1 MKKKSYNLSRGLFK
15 MQLASLSLSW
25 FMRPLKYN
33 RNKEHLQIR
42 FSTLIAIL
50 VFFMIGCSKEDD
62 NIEKPN
68 PLISEFVEEVNSDSL
83 SHSVEWLQNM
93 QTRFMLAN
101 NRKLVA
107 KNIQN
112 KFIQIGYLNTKI
124 DSFSNVRSF
133 NNTVYQ
139 TWQYNVIATLDGS
152 STPNDFC
159 ILGAHYDCY
168 TKNVD
173 QFNLTY
179 GANDNAS
186 GIAVIFEIARLIQ
199 KQAFVPKNSIQFV
212 AFAAEELGLYG
223 SLDFSAK
230 AANSHTNIKMM
241 LNYDMVAHWPGNNP
255 SQWTVNIID
264 YENSIQLRLKAEKLC
279 SLYTSLKTINNN
291 TDYNRSDSYSFYRYG
306 YQALFFMSSASD
318 NTYHTVDDIASNCNF
333 DYCREV
339 AKASYALIIDNN

>member
-1 MKKKSYNLSRGLFK
+1 MKNKFYSIGKGLFK
-15 MQLASLSLSW
+15 VHLASLCLLGFIKSKKN
-25 FMRPLKYN
+25 RPA
-33 RNKEHLQIR
+33 KELLTIR
-42 FSTLIAIL
+42 FSSLIAIL
-50 VFFMIGCSKEDD
+50 IFFMIGCSKEND
-62 NIEKPN
+62 NIEKPI
-68 PLISEFVEEVNSDSL
+68 PYISEFIEEVNSDSL
-83 SHSVEWLQNM
+83 RHSVEWLQNM

-112 KFIQIGYLNTKI
+112 KFIQIGYPNTKI
-124 DSFSNVRSF
+124 DSFYNTRSF

-139 TWQYNVIATLDGS
+139 TWQYNVIATLEGS
-152 STPNDFC
+152 VTPNEFC

-173 QFNLTY
+173 QFNLTF

-186 GIAVIFEIARLIQ
+186 GVAVILEIARLIH

-230 AANSHTNIKMM
+230 AASSQTNIEMM
-241 LNYDMVAHWPGNNP
+241 LNFDMVAHWPGNNP

-264 YENSIQLRLKAEKLC
+264 YENSMQLRLRAEKLC
-279 SLYTSLKTINNN
+279 SFYTSLKTINNN
-291 TDYNRSDSYSFYRYG
+291 TNYNRSDSYSFYRYG

-318 NTYHTVDDIASNCNF
+318 NTYHTIDDIASNCNF

-339 AKASYALIIDNN
+339 AKASYALVIDNN

>member
-1 MKKKSYNLSRGLFK
+1 MKNKFYNISKGLFK
-15 MQLASLSLSW
+15 MQIASQSLSG
-25 FMRPLKYN
+25 FMKPKKNRPF
-33 RNKEHLQIR
+33 KERLTIR
-42 FSTLIAIL
+42 FSSLIAIL
-50 VFFMIGCSKEDD
+50 IFFMIGCSKEDD

-83 SHSVEWLQNM
+83 RHSVEWLQNM

-112 KFIQIGYLNTKI
+112 KFIQIGYPNTKI
-124 DSFSNVRSF
+124 DSFSNTRTF
-133 NNTVYQ
+133 NNIVYQ

-173 QFNLTY
+173 QFNLSF

-186 GIAVIFEIARLIQ
+186 GVAVIFEIARLIH
-199 KQAFVPKNSIQFV
+199 KRAFVPKNSIQFV

-230 AANSHTNIKMM
+230 AASSQTNIEMM
-241 LNYDMVAHWPGNNP
+241 LNFDMVAHWPGSDP
-255 SQWTVNIID
+255 SLWTINIVD
-264 YENSIQLRLKAEKLC
+264 YENSMPLRLKAEKLC
-279 SLYTSLKTINNN
+279 SLYTNLSTINNN

-306 YQALFFMSSASD
+306 YQALFFISSAAD
-318 NTYHTVDDIASNCNF
+318 NTYHTVDDISSNCNF

-339 AKASYALIIDNN
+339 AKASYALVIDNN